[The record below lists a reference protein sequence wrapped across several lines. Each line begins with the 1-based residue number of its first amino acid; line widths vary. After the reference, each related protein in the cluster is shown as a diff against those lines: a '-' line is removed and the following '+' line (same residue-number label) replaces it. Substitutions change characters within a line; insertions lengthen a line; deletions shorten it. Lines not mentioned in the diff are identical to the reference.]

1 MLRSLIACVFLAGI
15 TLAQSRCPRRRRPWK
30 IGQDLAADWCSRCHD
45 IGREG
50 QMKQEPP
57 SFAAIAVYRTA
68 DQIRSKITA
77 PHTGM
82 PEIAQV
88 LGLNVDDLVAYIVSL
103 EEE

>member
-1 MLRSLIACVFLAGI
+1 MLRFLTACLLLSGLAL
-15 TLAQSRCPRRRRPWK
+15 TPNHVRAQGDPEN
-30 IGQDLAADWCSRCHD
+30 GQDLAADWCSRCHD

-50 QMKQEPP
+50 RMKQEPP
-57 SFAAIAVYRTA
+57 SFAAIAVYRSA
-68 DQIRSKITA
+68 DQIRSKIMA

-82 PEIAQV
+82 PEVAQV

>member
-1 MLRSLIACVFLAGI
+1 MLRSSIAFIFFVGVA
-15 TLAQSRCPRRRRPWK
+15 LAQSQVRAQGDADA
-30 IGQDLAADWCSRCHD
+30 GQDLAADWCSRCHD

-50 QMKQEPP
+50 RMKQEPP
-57 SFAAIAVYRTA
+57 SFAAIAVYRSA
-68 DQIRSKITA
+68 DQIRSRIAA

-88 LGLNVDDLVAYIVSL
+88 LGLNLDDLVAYIVSL

>member
-1 MLRSLIACVFLAGI
+1 MLRSSIAFIFFVGVA
-15 TLAQSRCPRRRRPWK
+15 LAQSQVRAQGDADA
-30 IGQDLAADWCSRCHD
+30 GQDLAADWCSRCHD

-50 QMKQEPP
+50 RMKQEPP

-68 DQIRSKITA
+68 DQIRSRIAA

-88 LGLNVDDLVAYIVSL
+88 LGLNLDDLVAYIVSL

>member
-1 MLRSLIACVFLAGI
+1 MLRCLIVCVFLAGFA
-15 TLAQSRCPRRRRPWK
+15 LAQSQVRAQGSPEV
-30 IGQDLAADWCSRCHD
+30 GQDLAADWCSRCHD

-50 QMKQEPP
+50 RMKQEPP

-68 DQIRSKITA
+68 EQIRSKIAA

-88 LGLNVDDLVAYIVSL
+88 LGLNLDDLVAYIVSL
-103 EEE
+103 DEE

>member
-1 MLRSLIACVFLAGI
+1 MQRSLIACAFLAGVA
-15 TLAQSRCPRRRRPWK
+15 LAQTQVRAQGDPEL
-30 IGQDLAADWCSRCHD
+30 GQDLAADWCSRCHD

-50 QMKQEPP
+50 RMKQEPP

-68 DQIRSKITA
+68 EQIRSKITA

-82 PEIAQV
+82 PEIAQA

-103 EEE
+103 DEE

>member
-1 MLRSLIACVFLAGI
+1 MLRSSIAFIFFVGVA
-15 TLAQSRCPRRRRPWK
+15 LAQSQASAQGDADA
-30 IGQDLAADWCSRCHD
+30 GQDLAADWCSRCHD

-50 QMKQEPP
+50 RMKQEPP

-68 DQIRSKITA
+68 DQIRSRIAA

-88 LGLNVDDLVAYIVSL
+88 LGLNLDDLVAYIVSL

>member
-1 MLRSLIACVFLAGI
+1 MLRSSIAFIVFVGVA
-15 TLAQSRCPRRRRPWK
+15 LAQSQVRAQGDAEA
-30 IGQDLAADWCSRCHD
+30 GQDLAGDWCSRCHD

-50 QMKQEPP
+50 RMKQEPP

-68 DQIRSKITA
+68 DQIRSRIAA

-88 LGLNVDDLVAYIVSL
+88 LGLNLDDLVAYIVSL
-103 EEE
+103 DEE

>member
-1 MLRSLIACVFLAGI
+1 MLRSSIAFIFFVGI
-15 TLAQSRCPRRRRPWK
+15 ALVQSKVHAQGNAEA
-30 IGQDLAADWCSRCHD
+30 GQDLAADWCSRCHD

-50 QMKQEPP
+50 RMKQEPP

-68 DQIRSKITA
+68 DQIRARIAA

-88 LGLNVDDLVAYIVSL
+88 LGLNLDDLVAYIVSL

>member
-1 MLRSLIACVFLAGI
+1 MLRSSIAFIFFVGVA
-15 TLAQSRCPRRRRPWK
+15 LAQSQVRAQGDAEA
-30 IGQDLAADWCSRCHD
+30 GQDLAADWCSRCHD
-45 IGREG
+45 VGREG
-50 QMKQEPP
+50 RMKQEPP

-68 DQIRSKITA
+68 DQIRSRIAA

-88 LGLNVDDLVAYIVSL
+88 LGLNLDDLVAYIVSL